1 MNARKGMSSDSRGT
15 KTTAYFDK
23 LDESSAASVSLV
35 EWLMLHVGRRTKS
48 IYMEE
53 KMKFPFA
60 SNRTISQDIRDACV
74 FSLSIVSLKSAKS
87 F

>member
-35 EWLMLHVGRRTKS
+35 EGLIILEQENKIKPQKFKSNVRLFEIFFKTKDVA
-48 IYMEE
+48 E
-53 KMKFPFA
+53 KIEGIPA
-60 SNRTISQDIRDACV
+60 VN
-74 FSLSIVSLKSAKS
+74 
-87 F
+87 

>member
-35 EWLMLHVGRRTKS
+35 VWLIILEQEIRIES
-48 IYMEE
+48 Q
-53 KMKFPFA
+53 KFE
-60 SNRTISQDIRDACV
+60 
-74 FSLSIVSLKSAKS
+74 
-87 F
+87 